1 MLLSHPRSNL
11 VDFPKP
17 AKGVSKAK
25 PKPTPKSSSHVAL
38 AETPVTALTRWIV
51 NYFDNVPQPGMSNGL
66 EPQSTQM
73 TPSSASRTGTGNS
86 DAFARM
92 KNDAV
97 IVSDRM
103 PIILQHNGHSR
114 TIVGYELTRNN
125 TINLL
130 IFDPAPAKKPYGDL
144 RKAALAMY
152 HRSAESTKHPAVN
165 PRSQDSPASS
175 SQHPSHSLAS
185 KTSRILQQIRH
196 LSPKPKERSPSPASK
211 RRRGS
216 SGAGSTHHDASSL
229 DPTGRPVK
237 RIKGGESIPPAHE
250 IVDITSDDDDDVA
263 ALKLKEKMTRGDAG
277 ENEDTSIIAV
287 ESLGTGSSGLE
298 APKRPH
304 VRAKTEAEEM
314 VDALDLNHVAR
325 LFRVN
330 NATLRYAFSVL
341 LHVLLHLPNRNQL
354 ILNDNVYVAATISTR
369 SFSSH
374 WLTRLL
380 RMKRPAAR
388 W

>member
-1 MLLSHPRSNL
+1 MPLPHPRSNL

-25 PKPTPKSSSHVAL
+25 PRPAPKTNSNAAS

-66 EPQSTQM
+66 EPYSTQP
-73 TPSSASRTGTGNS
+73 TPSSASRVRSGNN

-114 TIVGYELTRNN
+114 TIVGYELTKNN

-152 HRSAESTKHPAVN
+152 HQATESAKHPTVN
-165 PRSQDSPASS
+165 SPSQTVSS
-175 SQHPSHSLAS
+175 SSAQHHSHSLAS

-216 SGAGSTHHDASSL
+216 SGASSAHHAASSV
-229 DPTGRPVK
+229 DYTGRPVK
-237 RIKGGESIPPAHE
+237 RIKGGECIPPVTHE
-250 IVDITSDDDDDVA
+250 IVDITSDDDSVA
-263 ALKLKEKMTRGDAG
+263 VSQLKEKMAGGDAD
-277 ENEDTSIIAV
+277 EEEDREVLAV
-287 ESLGTGSSGLE
+287 ESPGTGSSGSQ
-298 APKRPH
+298 APKPPH
-304 VRAKTEAEEM
+304 ARAKTEAEEM
-314 VDALDLNHVAR
+314 VDALDLNQVAR

-330 NATLRYAFSVL
+330 NATLRYDFYFL
-341 LHVLLHLPNRNQL
+341 LSILSQPFNYNEL
-354 ILNDNVYVAATISTR
+354 ILYNHFYPAATTSTR
-369 SFSSH
+369 YFSSH
-374 WLTRLL
+374 
-380 RMKRPAAR
+380 
-388 W
+388 